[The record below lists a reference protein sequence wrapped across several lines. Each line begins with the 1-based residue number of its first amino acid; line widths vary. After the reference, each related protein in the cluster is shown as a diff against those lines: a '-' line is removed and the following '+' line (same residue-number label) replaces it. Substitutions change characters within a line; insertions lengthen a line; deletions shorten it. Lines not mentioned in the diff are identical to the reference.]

1 MITKIT
7 SVEELKQI
15 FLEILLNKT
24 DKISDVSNESVLNG
38 IAYGIA
44 KLTQRTL
51 LNQAV
56 IEGHLFPDTA
66 YGSYLDQLASIRGI
80 SPRFGAAGS
89 STWVRVI
96 ADEGTTYS
104 KDTHQFTSTSGIVFI
119 PEEDVTIGA
128 NGYAYIK
135 VRSQQSGL
143 SSNVD
148 ALSINNV
155 SPIPEGHIS
164 CTNEYAATGGRDEE
178 NDDLFRQRI
187 KESVN
192 QLARTTISYLE
203 QVFMKINNNVLR
215 LFKGGIDD
223 NGKLNLIVVSVN
235 GQNFTDEEFNEILS
249 RSEEYLALSELLKE
263 NTETEYSLKL
273 NNVDWYTVDIDFRI
287 DIDPAYNTDEVRKNI
302 QIQMAKIFDYRYWET
317 GDKIEWEN
325 LLYAAKNV
333 EGVRYVPDE
342 HFSPNRDIIIP
353 EYRLPRIRGFVM
365 RDLEGNILVDNNGV
379 LADYFYPNDID
390 ESYASSVLM
399 TI

>member
-15 FLEILLNKT
+15 FLEIFLNKT
-24 DKISDVSNESVLNG
+24 DKVSDVSNESVLNG
-38 IAYGIA
+38 ISYGIA

-51 LNQAV
+51 ANQAV

-66 YGSYLDQLASIRGI
+66 YGKYLDQLAAIRGV
-80 SPRFGAAGS
+80 SPRFGAAAS

-96 ADEGTTYS
+96 ATEGTSYLA
-104 KDTHQFTSTSGIVFI
+104 DQHQFTSISGIVFV
-119 PEEDVTIGA
+119 PEEDVTVGV

-135 VRSQQSGL
+135 VRSLQTGL
-143 SSNVD
+143 SANVD
-148 ALSINNV
+148 ALSINQV
-155 SPIPEGHIS
+155 SPVPQGHIS

-325 LLYAAKNV
+325 LLYAAKNI

-379 LADYFYPNDID
+379 LTDYFYPNDID